1 MRKQV
6 RQIRTK
12 SRLRRLP
19 LIAVVV
25 ATTVLAVGAATVVS
39 RQMVKAKA
47 AEHLERRP
55 AVTNSSNQNDL
66 AVQVGGLNVPVDGQ
80 TGQIRPLT
88 AQEAQQLAAG
98 IKAMVN
104 QSTEDLA
111 SVHHADGSVSVDLQD
126 RFQNVTLA
134 RKNED
139 GTISQTCVD
148 NSQSAAAFFQLDPQL
163 FEDQTRINTPSKST
177 NGAAKQAK
185 PSTSVKRENQ

>member
-6 RQIRTK
+6 RQIRIK
-12 SRLRRLP
+12 SALRRLP
-19 LIAVVV
+19 LIAIIV
-25 ATTVLAVGAATVVS
+25 ATTVLAIGAATVVS
-39 RQMVKAKA
+39 RQMVKTKA
-47 AEHLERRP
+47 AEDLERRS
-55 AVTNSSNQNDL
+55 AVTNSSNKNHV
-66 AVQVGGLNVPVDGQ
+66 AVQVAGQNVPVDSQ

-104 QSTEDLA
+104 QSTEGLT

-139 GTISQTCVD
+139 GTVSQTCVD
-148 NSQSAAAFFQLDPQL
+148 NPRSAAAFFQLDPEL
-163 FEDQTRINTPSKST
+163 FEDQTRTSTPSKST
-177 NGAAKQAK
+177 NEAAKQAK
-185 PSTSVKRENQ
+185 PSTSAKRENQ